1 LMHSVTLGVS
11 SLVLTVSMFINLTTM
26 MWFTYKNIK
35 YLEAQL
41 SDCRC
46 ITDFRNIWQGGVIG
60 RHMRFNLV
68 MMIIT
73 FPNAMYRRGDITKD
87 AHHRIPLR
95 LKRWIWGIYIFL
107 YINGF
112 CLALLGYL
120 IKVSR
125 ESAT

>member
-1 LMHSVTLGVS
+1 MHSVALGIS
-11 SLVLTVSMFINLTTM
+11 SLILFFSMWINIVLMV
-26 MWFTYKNIK
+26 WFTYRNIE
-35 YLEAQL
+35 YFEHPL
-41 SDCRC
+41 SDCSS

-68 MMIIT
+68 MVIT

-87 AHHRIPLR
+87 AHRRIPLR
-95 LKRWIWGIYIFL
+95 LKRWIWGIYVLL

-125 ESAT
+125 ESAS